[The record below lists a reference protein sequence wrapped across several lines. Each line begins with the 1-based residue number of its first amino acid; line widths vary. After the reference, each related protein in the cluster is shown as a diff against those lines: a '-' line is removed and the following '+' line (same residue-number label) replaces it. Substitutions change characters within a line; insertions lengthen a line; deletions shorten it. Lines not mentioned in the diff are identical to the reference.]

1 MNTSTTNP
9 VRPRSSPAG
18 RYLLC
23 ALAGLVT
30 GAVLTGLALWKF
42 MPRLMIVVHE
52 SRYADVDE
60 TCAELT
66 KAIQAA
72 GWNSPATRNLNKA
85 LSAQGVELAM
95 PVRIVELCQANYAR
109 EVLTTN
115 PEMSTLMPCA
125 WGVYRG
131 ADGKV
136 YIAGLNIGLM
146 GRLFGGNIAKVMGRQ
161 VANDEAR
168 MLRSVTRE
176 SSP

>member
-1 MNTSTTNP
+1 MNTSSTTNP
-9 VRPRSSPAG
+9 ARSPSSPVG

-30 GAVLTGLALWKF
+30 GAVLTGLAVWKF

-52 SRYADVDE
+52 SRYADVDV
-60 TCAELT
+60 TCAELS

-72 GWNSPATRNLNKA
+72 GWNSPATRNLNKTLA
-85 LSAQGVELAM
+85 AQGVELAT

-109 EVLTTN
+109 DVLTTN

-136 YIAGLNIGLM
+136 YIAGLNVGLM
-146 GRLFGGNIAKVMGRQ
+146 GRLFGGNIAQVMGRQ
-161 VANDEAR
+161 VATDEAK
-168 MLRSVTRE
+168 MLRDVIRR
-176 SSP
+176 